1 MRPLLLLALLPGFLS
16 AAPALQVVKPIISQM
31 DGGAPEPAGF
41 EHVAGETLYFSCRVM
56 GYTKSEDEKVHLRY
70 TVQAFDAKDVPLDE
84 IYKNDLT
91 TEVSPQDKDW
101 QPKIATEVPIPPLIA
116 PGTYRIVVKVEDV
129 LAKTA
134 AELAVPFKVRGR
146 DVPPSDTLVVRNFH
160 FYRDEE
166 GTHVM
171 EKAVYKPGDGVW
183 AKFDITGFKY
193 GEKNRI
199 DVSYMTSV
207 IAASGKVLWTQPE
220 AATEKSESFYP
231 RRYVPASMGIS
242 LQGNIKPGEYT
253 IAVAAKDAVGGQ
265 SYESKYTFVVE

>member
-1 MRPLLLLALLPGFLS
+1 
-16 AAPALQVVKPIISQM
+16 M

-41 EHVAGETLYFSCRVM
+41 EHIAGETLYFSCRVA

-70 TVQAFDAKDVPLDE
+70 SVQAFDAKDVPLDE

-91 TEVSPQDKDW
+91 AEVSPQDKEW
-101 QPKIATEVPIPPLIA
+101 QPKIATEVAIPPLIA
-116 PGTYRIVVKVEDV
+116 PGAYKIVVKVEDV

-134 AELAVPFKVRGR
+134 VDLSVPFKVRGR
-146 DVPPSDTLVVRNFH
+146 EVEPSDSLIVRNFH

-166 GTHVM
+166 GAHVM
-171 EKAVYKPGDGVW
+171 EKAAYKPGDGVW

-193 GEKNRI
+193 ADKNRI
-199 DVSYMTSV
+199 DVSYVTSV
-207 IAASGKVLWTQPE
+207 VAPSGKVLWTQPE

-231 RRYVPASMGIS
+231 RRYVPAAMGIS

-253 IAVAAKDAVGGQ
+253 IAVAAKDAVGNQ
-265 SYESKYTFVVE
+265 TFEAKYTFVVE